1 MKTQTLLILALCLL
15 PLIFFGQGEGEGF
28 VRQPGNGFTAAGLN
42 TGTSA
47 LNSTH
52 FGENAGKNSTGN
64 ANTFIGY
71 NTGVS
76 DSALGGVFVGF
87 KAGYSNTTG
96 RMNVIVG
103 DRAGYSNT
111 KGEFNTFLGTVAGYK
126 NTTGSYNTS
135 LGMYSGHYNTKGSR
149 NSFVGYMSGLNNT
162 TGHQNVMLGDRSG
175 YSNKS
180 GYFNTFLGNTSGYF
194 NTEGSANTFLGSGS
208 GYRNS
213 TGGRNVIVGYRAGS
227 FTSTGH
233 DNTIIGNKAGY
244 RLASG
249 SGNLFL
255 GNLAGYYETESNK
268 LYIDNSA
275 TSAPLIYGD
284 FSKNE
289 LTVNGKLGIGVTNP
303 THKLDINT
311 GGGNLKTYNYGLEHT
326 VNASGGWAR
335 GFRLRNEMDNKTTVF
350 GSLSGAAYIS
360 TGFDI
365 NSDPTGYQNQKF
377 TVLTNG
383 NVGIGTTD
391 TKGFRLGVKGKIAA
405 EEVKVA
411 IYNNWS
417 DFVFENEYNLPSL
430 KEVEKHINEK
440 GHLKDIPSASEVA
453 KNGIFLG
460 DMNAKLLQK
469 IEELTLYT
477 IQQQKELEAQHQKNK
492 SLEARLEALEVHL
505 KN

>member
-1 MKTQTLLILALCLL
+1 MIGNRAGYTNTA
-15 PLIFFGQGEGEGF
+15 GF
-28 VRQPGNGFTAAGLN
+28 Y
-42 TGTSA
+42 
-47 LNSTH
+47 NSFLGMH
-52 FGENAGKNSTGN
+52 S
-64 ANTFIGY
+64 GY
-71 NTGVS
+71 N
-76 DSALGGVFVGF
+76 
-87 KAGYSNTTG
+87 NTTG
-96 RMNVIVG
+96 TR
-103 DRAGYSNT
+103 
-111 KGEFNTFLGTVAGYK
+111 NTFLGKESGFK
-126 NTTGSYNTS
+126 NQS
-135 LGMYSGHYNTKGSR
+135 
-149 NSFVGYMSGLNNT
+149 
-162 TGHQNVMLGDRSG
+162 GHQNVMIGVKAGVYSTTGHYNTIVGNEAGYKMVSG
-175 YSNKS
+175 TKNI
-180 GYFNTFLGNTSGYF
+180 FLGF
-194 NTEGSANTFLGSGS
+194 Q
-208 GYRNS
+208 
-213 TGGRNVIVGYRAGS
+213 
-227 FTSTGH
+227 
-233 DNTIIGNKAGY
+233 AGY
-244 RLASG
+244 H
-249 SGNLFL
+249 
-255 GNLAGYYETESNK
+255 ETGSNK
-268 LYIDNSA
+268 LYIDNKGS
-275 TSAPLIYGD
+275 TTPLIYGD
-284 FSKNE
+284 FTKNE

-492 SLEARLEALEVHL
+492 TLEARLEALEVHL